1 MKKYDLANI
10 STKAPKELD
19 KEEYKKKTEKILAK
33 LPELQDKLYAQGT
46 YSLLIILQGVDA
58 SGKDGAVKAVFKGV
72 NPSGCSV
79 TSWKAPTELERKH
92 DFLWRIHKEVPEK
105 GMIKVF
111 NRSHY
116 EDVLITRVEKWID
129 DAESQKRFTHINNFE
144 KLISEAN
151 HTIILK
157 FYLHISKEEQLERL
171 QERIDDP
178 TKNWKYNA
186 NDLKVNEK
194 WDEYRKVYENAF
206 ESCSDIPW
214 VIVPADQNW
223 YKEYLISKT
232 IVETLE
238 NLKLEYPLLA
248 KEDTK

>member
-1 MKKYDLANI
+1 M
-10 STKAPKELD
+10 
-19 KEEYKKKTEKILAK
+19 
-33 LPELQDKLYAQGT
+33 
-46 YSLLIILQGVDA
+46 LLR
-58 SGKDGAVKAVFKGV
+58 
-72 NPSGCSV
+72 
-79 TSWKAPTELERKH
+79 KAPTELERKH

-186 NDLKVNEK
+186 NDLKVNENGMNTERYTK
-194 WDEYRKVYENAF
+194 MLLKVVR
-206 ESCSDIPW
+206 I
-214 VIVPADQNW
+214 
-223 YKEYLISKT
+223 YLG
-232 IVETLE
+232 
-238 NLKLEYPLLA
+238 LLYQQ
-248 KEDTK
+248 TKIGTKNI